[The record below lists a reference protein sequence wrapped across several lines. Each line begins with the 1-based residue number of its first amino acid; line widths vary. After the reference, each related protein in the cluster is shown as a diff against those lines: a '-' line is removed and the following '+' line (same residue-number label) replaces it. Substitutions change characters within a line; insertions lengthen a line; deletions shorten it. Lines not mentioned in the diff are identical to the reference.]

1 MDCYVLNDG
10 TRIPAMGFGT
20 YQVASAE
27 PIRQAIDAGYRF
39 FDTAS
44 LYGTERILGTAI
56 RESGIPRDAFT
67 VETRLWIDEM
77 DDPEKAL
84 DRRDCG
90 KDPVKRKELIPC
102 QSG

>member
-10 TRIPAMGFGT
+10 TRIPMMGFGT
-20 YQVASAE
+20 YQVASAA

-44 LYGTERILGTAI
+44 LRILGTAI

-67 VETRLWIDEM
+67 VETKLWIDEM